1 MIEQVLAEVK
11 VLEYKLDRI
20 RTHINTRLSTI
31 DDPIVEN
38 ELKMIL
44 NLISNFETVP
54 AGWKLSTP
62 LVDVKKED
70 C

>member
-20 RTHINTRLSTI
+20 RTHINTRLSTT